1 MQAPTV
7 EKGAPLGNLSSP
19 LAGGRPRR
27 LAPLSIWSAEAQLFV
42 HATKMVWGRYSKIKG
57 AKPGVAAV
65 TKQGALWTIKGRLDS
80 VAPGTEGDWVAID
93 GVVERIAAN
102 NIQIRGEVAFRVA
115 KVQNG
120 TPCKV
125 GGLLHFR
132 RSGKSQVWR
141 LAEGDN
147 PCDGTQE
154 TVRPGVRQACREE
167 PVPAQGKRTYSS
179 LRTARGASRSRL
191 APARRRVRSRR
202 GRCGPSPRSNAA
214 CAARLPRR
222 GAATARHS

>member
-1 MQAPTV
+1 MQRTALSLVLLVLAGPALAQTPPAGTDSKQPPSSYYPAPPPLQAPTV
-7 EKGAPLGNLSSP
+7 EKGAPLGTLSSP
-19 LAGGRPRR
+19 LAGGQVAATRT
-27 LAPLSIWSAEAQLFV
+27 AIDSEAEAQLFAN
-42 HATKMVWGRYSKIKG
+42 ATRIVWGRYGKIKG
-57 AKPGVAAV
+57 ARPGVVTV
-65 TKQGALWTIKGRLDS
+65 TKQGGLWTIKGRLDS

-120 TPCKV
+120 TPCKA

-154 TVRPGVRQACREE
+154 MFDLVYEKPAEQR
-167 PVPAQGKRTYSS
+167 PVPAQGKRT
-179 LRTARGASRSRL
+179 
-191 APARRRVRSRR
+191 
-202 GRCGPSPRSNAA
+202 
-214 CAARLPRR
+214 
-222 GAATARHS
+222 

>member
-1 MQAPTV
+1 MQRIALSLAVLVLAGSALAQTPPPAADSQGTSSYYPAPPPLQAPTV
-7 EKGAPLGNLSSP
+7 EKGAPLSNLSSP
-19 LAGGRPRR
+19 LAGGQA
-27 LAPLSIWSAEAQLFV
+27 APTRTAVDSEAEAQLFAN
-42 HATKMVWGRYSKIKG
+42 ATRMVWGRYGKIKG

-102 NIQIRGEVAFRVA
+102 NVYIRGEVAFRVA

-120 TPCKV
+120 TACKV

-147 PCDGTQE
+147 PCDGSQE
-154 TVRPGVRQACREE
+154 MFDLAYEKPGEKR
-167 PVPAQGKRTYSS
+167 PVPAQGKRT
-179 LRTARGASRSRL
+179 
-191 APARRRVRSRR
+191 
-202 GRCGPSPRSNAA
+202 
-214 CAARLPRR
+214 
-222 GAATARHS
+222 

>member
-1 MQAPTV
+1 MQRIALSLAILVLAGSALAQTPPTATDSQAPSSYYPAPPPLQAPTV
-7 EKGAPLGNLSSP
+7 EKGAPVSNLSSP
-19 LAGGRPRR
+19 LAGGQA
-27 LAPLSIWSAEAQLFV
+27 APTRTVIDSEAEAQLFAS
-42 HATKMVWGRYSKIKG
+42 ATKIVWGRYSKIKG
-57 AKPGVAAV
+57 ARPGVAAV

-102 NIQIRGEVAFRVA
+102 NVYIRGEVAFRVA

-120 TPCKV
+120 TTCKL

-154 TVRPGVRQACREE
+154 MFDLAYEKPAEKR
-167 PVPAQGKRTYSS
+167 PVPAQGKRT
-179 LRTARGASRSRL
+179 
-191 APARRRVRSRR
+191 
-202 GRCGPSPRSNAA
+202 
-214 CAARLPRR
+214 
-222 GAATARHS
+222 